1 LKIQTATELFYRI
14 PIGNRDR
21 IYSKVMN
28 ISRRNATLEDIE
40 WLDSFYESVI
50 RPYVELTHEWDSNK
64 FREHFD
70 PKTIEVIQADGID
83 IGMLKVEERDDC
95 IYLGD
100 LQIDRQYQNQGIGT
114 NLIKTVIRSANIA
127 NKPIRLRVLKGNPA
141 KELYLRLGFREI
153 QALDNAC
160 ILERKCSIDTSSKCA
175 IALGSNLG
183 DSLSILNSAID
194 QIQTSPQ
201 IELIAVSSW
210 YITTPIGPPQP
221 DYLNGCA
228 VVWTSL
234 APLEFLNTLHAIES
248 QFGRVREEVWG
259 ARTLDLDL
267 LLYGDAIIDTPELQ
281 VPHPRMAERGFV
293 LVPLAE
299 IAPDAIDPKS
309 GDSILVL
316 RNKLEC
322 SDIELFCQSSTN

>member
-1 LKIQTATELFYRI
+1 MNISQRAATLNDLEWLELFY
-14 PIGNRDR
+14 
-21 IYSKVMN
+21 
-28 ISRRNATLEDIE
+28 
-40 WLDSFYESVI
+40 ESMM
-50 RPYVELTHEWDSNK
+50 RPYVELTHEWDSTK

-70 PKTIEVIQADGID
+70 PNIIKVVQADGID
-83 IGMLKVEERDDC
+83 IGMLKVEERDEY

-100 LQIDRQYQNQGIGT
+100 IQIDRAYQQQGIGT
-114 NLIKTVIRSANIA
+114 SLIQKVIRSAKIS

-153 QALDNAC
+153 QTVENAY
-160 ILERKCSIDTSSKCA
+160 ILERKCAIDNLAECA

-194 QIQTSPQ
+194 RIKTSPQ

-210 YITTPIGPPQP
+210 YRTTPIGPPQP

-228 VVWTSL
+228 IVWTSL
-234 APLEFLNTLHAIES
+234 SALEFLNTLHAIEAE
-248 QFGRVREEVWG
+248 FGRVREEVWG

-267 LLYGDAIIDTPELQ
+267 LLYGDAIIDTPDLQ
-281 VPHPRMAERGFV
+281 VPHPRMTERGFV

-299 IAPDAIDPKS
+299 IAPETIDPKS
-309 GDSILVL
+309 GESILVL

-322 SDIELFCQSSTN
+322 SGIELFCQSPTI